1 MMDDTAMKE
10 TNKWSKIKRTIL
22 ANMII
27 IPFIPFILTVG
38 VGFYYFTTSLENS
51 TTASL
56 KRIVSDHRDMIESFL
71 MERKA
76 DLEFITNTFMFEQI
90 NDKEVIDAIFENL
103 KKKSNAFVDLGLFD
117 SDGIHVKYSGPFDLQ
132 GKNYADELWFK
143 RVIENGYYISDIFL
157 GYRNIPHFVI
167 AVKQGTGDKAW
178 VLRTTIDTLSFDWM
192 ISEVRIG
199 KTGEAYI
206 LNKDGISQTQRRSS
220 GLNVMEKDSDFS
232 QFPVTKDRIN
242 TFIRTDSSNTQFLYA
257 TTWLKNWEW
266 LLVVRQKKNDAYRFL
281 YTAYFII
288 LIIMIIGG
296 AVIIVVAVFSTKR
309 VVRQIEKLDQE
320 KKILGNQLV
329 RAAKLAEI
337 GEMTAGFAHE
347 INNPLQII
355 KSEHSLIQMLMK
367 EVFAKI
373 DYKEKQDLDDIK
385 ESLDQIML
393 QINRCSDITHAILKF
408 GRKSEISNQI
418 LHPSVVIPEIVR
430 MIEKKAALNSIEI
443 ITHFSAQTP
452 DFTGDPSQFQ
462 QVLLNLLNNAIDA
475 IAERHGSKGGTI
487 EIETD
492 IKDEQFLIIKITD
505 NGIGISKENLTKI
518 FSPFYTTK
526 PVGKGT
532 GLGLSVCFG
541 IIESFGGTVE
551 VSSEQNFG
559 TSFTISLPAINR

>member
-1 MMDDTAMKE
+1 MMDNPMMKE
-10 TNKWSKIKRTIL
+10 TNKWSEIKRTIL
-22 ANMII
+22 TNMII
-27 IPFIPFILTVG
+27 IPFIPFILAVS
-38 VGFYYFTTSLENS
+38 VSFYYFTTSLENS

-71 MERKA
+71 MDRKA
-76 DLEFITNTFMFEQI
+76 DLEFVTNSFSFDQI
-90 NDKEVIDAIFENL
+90 NNKNAIEGLFENL
-103 KKKSNAFVDLGLFD
+103 NKKSNAFVDLGLFD
-117 SDGIHVKYSGPFDLQ
+117 SKGIHVQYSGPYDLQ

-143 RVIENGYYISDIFL
+143 KVIEQGYYISDIFL
-157 GYRNIPHFVI
+157 GYRNVPHFII
-167 AVKQGTGDKAW
+167 AVMQSTGDKTW

-206 LNKDGISQTQRRSS
+206 LNRDGISQTQRRSS
-220 GLNVMEKDSDFS
+220 GVNVMEIDPDFKN
-232 QFPVTKDRIN
+232 FPVSDNKIN
-242 TFIRTDSSNTQFLYA
+242 TFIRTDSSKTQYLYA

-266 LLVVRQKKNDAYRFL
+266 LLVVRQEKNDAYRFL
-281 YTAYFII
+281 NTAYFII
-288 LIIMIIGG
+288 LIITIIGG
-296 AVIIVVAVFSTKR
+296 AVIVVVAVFSTKR
-309 VVRQIEKLDQE
+309 VVRQIEELDQE
-320 KKILGNQLV
+320 KKNLGNQLV

-355 KSEHSLIQMLMK
+355 KSEHSLIQMLLK
-367 EVFAKI
+367 EVFSKI
-373 DYKEKQDLDDIK
+373 DYQDKQDIDDIN

-393 QINRCSDITHAILKF
+393 QINRCSDITYAILKF
-408 GRKSEISNQI
+408 GRKSEISRQT
-418 LHPSVVIPEIVR
+418 LQPSLIIPEIVR

-443 ITHFSAQTP
+443 ITHFSEQSP
-452 DFTGDPSQFQ
+452 DFIGDPSQFQ
-462 QVLLNLLNNAIDA
+462 QVILNLLNNAMDA
-475 IAERHGSKGGTI
+475 ITERHGSKGGTI

-492 IKDEQFLIIKITD
+492 LKNEQFLVIKITD
-505 NGIGISKENLTKI
+505 NGIGISKENITKI

-551 VSSEQNFG
+551 VLSEQNVG
-559 TSFTISLPAINR
+559 TSFIISLPAINR